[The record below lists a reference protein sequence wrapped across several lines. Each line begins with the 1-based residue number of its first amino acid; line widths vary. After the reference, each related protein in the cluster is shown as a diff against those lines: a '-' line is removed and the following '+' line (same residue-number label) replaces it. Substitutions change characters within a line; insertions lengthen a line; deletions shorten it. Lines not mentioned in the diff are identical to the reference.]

1 MMDGEKMSLI
11 INTIKNLDLTPISE
25 KKWNRHLNAN
35 INDPVGKESLI
46 DSLDWIMRTAMAKQK
61 NREYGFITLFTDSH
75 GNYWYKVSRG
85 FSTAVTE
92 THSSL
97 ENLIEENIDFSE
109 EEKKKI
115 SEKLREINKLY
126 E

>member
-1 MMDGEKMSLI
+1 MKM
-11 INTIKNLDLTPISE
+11 
-25 KKWNRHLNAN
+25 R
-35 INDPVGKESLI
+35 
-46 DSLDWIMRTAMAKQK
+46 
-61 NREYGFITLFTDSH
+61 
-75 GNYWYKVSRG
+75 
-85 FSTAVTE
+85 
-92 THSSL
+92 L